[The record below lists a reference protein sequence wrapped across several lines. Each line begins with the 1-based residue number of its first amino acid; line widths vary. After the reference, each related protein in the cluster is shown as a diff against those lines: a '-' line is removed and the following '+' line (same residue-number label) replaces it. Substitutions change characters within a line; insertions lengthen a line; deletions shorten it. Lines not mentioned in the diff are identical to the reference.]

1 MLYIKYLSVI
11 DKYVHNRAV
20 IYTLSKKKK
29 VRVKL
34 LKALNS
40 LYIISNII
48 IACYIK
54 YKYFYR
60 NLMKGIYEEKIRY
73 SSDKPK

>member
-1 MLYIKYLSVI
+1 L
-11 DKYVHNRAV
+11 
-20 IYTLSKKKK
+20 
-29 VRVKL
+29 
-34 LKALNS
+34 LNS

-60 NLMKGIYEEKIRY
+60 NLMKGIYEEKYDIRPTNQN
-73 SSDKPK
+73 DD